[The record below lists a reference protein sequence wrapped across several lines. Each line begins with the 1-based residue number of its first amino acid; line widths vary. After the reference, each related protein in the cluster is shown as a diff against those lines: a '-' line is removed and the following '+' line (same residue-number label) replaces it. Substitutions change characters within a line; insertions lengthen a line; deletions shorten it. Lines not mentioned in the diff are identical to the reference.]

1 MKKYLFILVAA
12 FIALATTVS
21 LSSCKESNEEIL
33 SSNFLFKIS
42 LTFDSGFTEAEKA
55 EFIAKM
61 GEASKSYSKTCSV
74 NEAMAEVNYYVQKFK
89 PVLEEMTFEENKKI
103 TLSISCYRDNKETN
117 IPFYSKKLV
126 ADKFGVYERAI

>member
-1 MKKYLFILVAA
+1 MKKFLFILVAA

-42 LTFDSGFTEAEKA
+42 LTFDSGFTEA
-55 EFIAKM
+55 
-61 GEASKSYSKTCSV
+61 V

>member
-1 MKKYLFILVAA
+1 
-12 FIALATTVS
+12 S